1 MKTFL
6 KGAAALAA
14 LLFVTAQAALAQ
26 DAHYPLTI
34 ESYNQDGVLV
44 EQVFE
49 SAPERVVSISQ
60 ANTELLLALGLGD
73 RIIATAHRFSPVDP
87 NYADEYN
94 AIPFIAESGYPSREV
109 VIDQD
114 PDLIVGWGSLFADD
128 ALGAAEEWHARGVH
142 TYLMTNTV
150 TGLGDRTIE
159 WLYEDIETLGQIFDI
174 EERAAELIEEMQTR
188 IAAVQDVV
196 SQIPEDERVSVV
208 SLQYVYE
215 NEWLGRGG
223 TDLNRNLVELAGGN
237 HLNDNGQQSMEI
249 LLDLNPDYLVII
261 DLSSSPTAEK
271 REALEANPS
280 LASITAIRN
289 DAYFSLDH
297 VSFYCGA
304 PRVVDAIEAM
314 ARAFYPDH
322 FPDA

>member
-1 MKTFL
+1 MTSFL
-6 KGAAALAA
+6 KSFLIAAALIAPFQPA
-14 LLFVTAQAALAQ
+14 IAQTP
-26 DAHYPLTI
+26 HYPVTI
-34 ESYNQDGVLV
+34 QSYDQDGVLI
-44 EQVFE
+44 EQTFE
-49 SAPERVVSISQ
+49 SAPERIVSISQ

-73 RIIATAHRFSPVDP
+73 RIVATAHRFSPVDP
-87 NYADEYN
+87 NYADQYN

-114 PDLIVGWGSLFADD
+114 PDIIVGWGSLFAGD
-128 ALGAAEEWHARGVH
+128 ALGPTQEWAERGVAN
-142 TYLMTNTV
+142 YVMMNTV
-150 TGLGDRTIE
+150 VGLGDRTIE
-159 WLYEDIETLGQIFDI
+159 WLYEDIALLGQIFDI
-174 EERAAELIEEMQTR
+174 EERAAELTAEMQTR
-188 IAAVQDVV
+188 IAAVQDVIAA
-196 SQIPEDERVSVV
+196 IPEEERVSVV

-223 TDLNRNLVELAGGN
+223 TDLNRNLVELAGGV
-237 HLNDNGQQSMEI
+237 HLNDNGRQSMEV

-261 DLSSSPTAEK
+261 DLSSSPTGEK
-271 REALEANPS
+271 IEALEANTS
-280 LASITAIRN
+280 LAAITAIRE

-322 FPDA
+322 FPQV